1 MHWGLAALHGVS
13 AGIKMLLVDF
23 FTTNVLCYTVAILQ
37 NYTYVQSLEPVLF
50 IVKDRAVRKA
60 RRLLESRD
68 VDEDLARVL
77 RLMDY
82 NITDLPDI
90 PTPPSN
96 KDKQPTFKFVHK
108 KRKL

>member
-1 MHWGLAALHGVS
+1 
-13 AGIKMLLVDF
+13 MLSLLYF
-23 FTTNVLCYTVAILQ
+23 WLLQTNLNVLITF
-37 NYTYVQSLEPVLF
+37 S
-50 IVKDRAVRKA
+50 KDRAVRKA
-60 RRLLESRD
+60 RRLSESRD

-90 PTPPSN
+90 PTSPSN

>member
-1 MHWGLAALHGVS
+1 MPHMAPICKIIQVY
-13 AGIKMLLVDF
+13 VF
-23 FTTNVLCYTVAILQ
+23 IL
-37 NYTYVQSLEPVLF
+37 
-50 IVKDRAVRKA
+50 KDRAVRKA
-60 RRLLESRD
+60 RRLLETRD

-90 PTPPSN
+90 PPPPSN